1 MYLKKSFP
9 YLVAGY
15 VLVVGLFF
23 GVSAFIEGAFLDPE
37 PPGGHFLTVLSII
50 FIGAGI
56 YFIFLLNRGKL
67 KKSGKTITE
76 VRQEAI
82 EKLKDQALLAQIALE
97 DQNRKIRKTAEKRLE
112 ELNN

>member
-1 MYLKKSFP
+1 MYLKRNCP
-9 YLVAGY
+9 YIVAGY
-15 VLVVGLFF
+15 VTAVGLFF
-23 GVSAFIEGAFLDPE
+23 SYSAFIEGAFLDPE
-37 PPGGHFLTVLSII
+37 PPGSHFLAVLSII

-56 YFIFLLNRGKL
+56 YFIYLLNRGKL

-97 DQNRKIRKTAEKRLE
+97 DKNREIRKTAEKRLD